1 MNSVEVTSCSQSQ
14 GAPIVRVTMSN
25 VTVVQKLNRRNS
37 AQHHQRQLKTIKRTP
52 LQVALSRGDELGR
65 DGHWDLRLHAREEEE
80 GRRTDPLPGLLHGLD
95 QILDLHRMRAEFG
108 GKFVEVWVC

>member
-25 VTVVQKLNRRNS
+25 VTVVQKLNRRTPHS
-37 AQHHQRQLKTIKRTP
+37 TIKRTP